1 MATIELVD
9 VSMRDGNQSLW
20 GATGLGTAHCLTIA
34 PVLDRVGFRAADFTS
49 STHMGV
55 AVRFFREDPWE
66 RIRLMHA
73 AMPNTPLQFI
83 TTGFR
88 FISWQTAAPDFMQ
101 LVYQRLVANG
111 IGRFA
116 VIDPMH
122 DIDAL
127 LESARMIRIAGGR
140 EIVAGLT
147 YTVSAIHD
155 DAFYAGCARR
165 LAACSDV
172 DRIYIK
178 DPAGLLSPERA
189 RSLIAAVRGAIG
201 ALPLELHTHCTIG
214 LGAITCLAAAECGIS
229 TVHVA
234 VDPLGSGTSLPSA
247 QRMVANLR
255 ELGHAVAI
263 DDRAL
268 AAAGDYFTQLARAE
282 GLPPGAAQE
291 FDAAFLRHQI
301 PGGVVTTM
309 QRQLGELKLLGRWPA
324 VIEEVERVRAE
335 LGYPIMV
342 TPFPQM
348 VCTQALFN
356 VIGTERYGNVPD
368 ELLRYVLG
376 RFGRP
381 TRPVDENARERILSR
396 PRAAQLAAEPPPPSL
411 AQLRTRFGSA
421 ISDEELLL
429 RAVMPVA
436 QVDAMIS
443 AGPARRHYNPELAPV
458 LSLLRGLAGRDVPQQ
473 LVVEQP
479 GWRLTLRRGIAAA
492 PAAPVATAT
501 TAGTA

>member
-1 MATIELVD
+1 MAAIELVD
-9 VSMRDGNQSLW
+9 VAMRDGNQSLW
-20 GATGLGTAHCLTIA
+20 GATGLGTAQCLTIA
-34 PVLDRVGFRAADFTS
+34 PVLDLVGFRAADFTS

-66 RIRLMHA
+66 RIRLMRA

-88 FISWQTAAPDFMQ
+88 FISWQTAAPEFMQ
-101 LVYQRLVANG
+101 LVYRRLLANG
-111 IGRFA
+111 IRRFA

-122 DIDAL
+122 DLDAL
-127 LESARMIRIAGGR
+127 LESARLIRNEGGR
-140 EIVAGLT
+140 EVVAGLT

-155 DAFYAGCARR
+155 DAFYADCARR
-165 LAACSDV
+165 LAASSDV

-189 RSLIAAVRGAIG
+189 RSLIPAVRAAIG
-201 ALPLELHTHCTIG
+201 ARPLELHTHCTIG
-214 LGAITCLAAAECGIS
+214 LGAMTCLAAADLGVS

-234 VDPLGSGTSLPSA
+234 IDPLGNGTSLPSA
-247 QRMVANLR
+247 LRTVANLR
-255 ELGHAVAI
+255 ELGHRVDI

-268 AAAGDYFTQLARAE
+268 AAASRYFTQLARAE
-282 GLPPGAAQE
+282 GLPLGAAQE

-309 QRQLGELKLLGRWPA
+309 QRQLDELKLLDRWPA

-335 LGYPIMV
+335 LGFPIMV

-356 VIGTERYGNVPD
+356 VIGPERYGNVPD
-368 ELLRYVLG
+368 EVLRYVLG

-381 TRPVDENARERILSR
+381 TGAVDRIVRERILAR
-396 PRAAQLAAEPPPPSL
+396 PRARQLAAEPPPPSL
-411 AQLRTRFGSA
+411 AELRRRFGHA
-421 ISDEELLL
+421 ISDDELLL
-429 RAVMPVA
+429 RAVMPA
-436 QVDAMIS
+436 TQVDAMIS
-443 AGPARRHYNPELAPV
+443 AGPARQHYNPQLAPV
-458 LSLLRGLAGRDVPQQ
+458 LSLLRGLAGRSVPDQI
-473 LVVEQP
+473 VVEQP
-479 GWRLTLRRGIAAA
+479 GWRLTLRRRAAAA
-492 PAAPVATAT
+492 PA
-501 TAGTA
+501 

>member
-55 AVRFFREDPWE
+55 AVRFFRENPWE

-73 AMPNTPLQFI
+73 AMPNTALQFI

-88 FISWQTAAPDFMQ
+88 FISWQTAAADFMQ

-165 LAACSDV
+165 LAASSDV

-178 DPAGLLSPERA
+178 DPAGLLTPERA
-189 RSLIAAVRGAIG
+189 RSLIPAVQGAIG

-214 LGAITCLAAAECGIS
+214 LGAITCLAAAELGIS
-229 TVHVA
+229 TLHVA
-234 VDPLGSGTSLPSA
+234 VEPLGSGTSLPSA

-255 ELGHAVAI
+255 ELGHTVAI

-268 AAAGDYFTQLARAE
+268 TAAGGYFTQLARAE
-282 GLPPGAAQE
+282 GLPLGAAQE

-368 ELLRYVLG
+368 ELVRYVLG

-381 TRPVDENARERILSR
+381 TRPVDENVRERILSR
-396 PRAAQLAAEPPPPSL
+396 PRAAQLAVEPPPPSL
-411 AQLRTRFGSA
+411 AQLRTRFGHA

-429 RAVMPVA
+429 RAVMPGA
-436 QVDAMIS
+436 QVDAMVS

-473 LVVEQP
+473 LVIEQP
-479 GWRLTLRRGIAAA
+479 GWRLTLRRRPAPA
-492 PAAPVATAT
+492 PAAADASAT
-501 TAGTA
+501 TA

>member
-1 MATIELVD
+1 MANIELVD
-9 VSMRDGNQSLW
+9 VAIRDGNQSLW
-20 GATGLGTAHCLTIA
+20 GATGLRTAHCLQIA

-49 STHMGV
+49 STHMGI

-73 AMPNTPLQFI
+73 AMPQTPLQFI

-88 FISWQTAAPDFMQ
+88 FISWETADPDFMQ
-101 LVYQRLVANG
+101 LAYRRLVANG
-111 IGRFA
+111 ISRFA

-122 DIDAL
+122 DMEAL
-127 LESARMIRIAGGR
+127 LASARLIRAEGGA

-155 DAFYAGCARR
+155 DAFYAECARR
-165 LAACSDV
+165 LAASADV
-172 DRIYIK
+172 DRLYIK

-189 RSLIAAVRGAIG
+189 HTLIPAVRAVIG
-201 ALPLELHTHCTIG
+201 TRPLELHSHCTIG
-214 LGAITCLAAAECGIS
+214 LGALTCIAAADLGVS
-229 TVHVA
+229 TLHVA
-234 VDPLGSGTSLPSA
+234 VDPLGSGTSLPA
-247 QRMVANLR
+247 AMRTVANLR
-255 ELGHAVAI
+255 ELGHTVDI

-268 AAAGDYFTQLARAE
+268 AAASRYFTQLARAE
-282 GLPPGAAQE
+282 GLPVGVAQE
-291 FDAAFLRHQI
+291 FDAAYLRHQM

-309 QRQLGELKLLGRWPA
+309 QRQLGELKLRDRWPA

-342 TPFPQM
+342 TPFPQI

-368 ELLRYVLG
+368 EVVRYVLG

-381 TRPVDENARERILSR
+381 TRPVDANVRDRIMAR
-396 PRAAQLAAEPPPPSL
+396 PRTAELAAEPPPASL
-411 AQLRTRFGSA
+411 AELRRRLGTA
-421 ISDEELLL
+421 IGDDELLL
-429 RAVMPVA
+429 RAVMPAA

-443 AGPARRHYNPELAPV
+443 AGPAHRSYNPELAPV
-458 LSLLRGLAGRDVPQQ
+458 LALLRGLEGRSVPEE
-473 LVVEQP
+473 LVVDKP
-479 GWRLTLRRGIAAA
+479 GLRLSLRRRAAA
-492 PAAPVATAT
+492 PAS
-501 TAGTA
+501 

>member
-1 MATIELVD
+1 MAAIELVD
-9 VSMRDGNQSLW
+9 VAMRDGNQSLW

-34 PVLDRVGFRAADFTS
+34 PVLDQVGFRAADFTS

-66 RIRLMHA
+66 RIRLMRA

-88 FISWQTAAPDFMQ
+88 FISWQTAAPEFMQ
-101 LVYQRLVANG
+101 LVYRRLLANG
-111 IGRFA
+111 IRRFA

-122 DIDAL
+122 DLDAL
-127 LESARMIRIAGGR
+127 LESARLIRSEGGR

-147 YTVSAIHD
+147 FSVSAIHD
-155 DAFYAGCARR
+155 DAFYADCARR

-189 RSLIAAVRGAIG
+189 RSLIPAVRTAIG
-201 ALPLELHTHCTIG
+201 ARPLELHTHCTIG
-214 LGAITCLAAAECGIS
+214 FGAMSCLAAANLGVS
-229 TVHVA
+229 TLHVA
-234 VDPLGSGTSLPSA
+234 IDPLGNGTSLPSA
-247 QRMVANLR
+247 LRTVANLR
-255 ELGHAVAI
+255 ELGHTVDI

-268 AAAGDYFTQLARAE
+268 AAASRYFTQLARAE
-282 GLPPGAAQE
+282 GLPLGAAQE

-309 QRQLGELKLLGRWPA
+309 QRQLDELKLLDRWPA

-335 LGYPIMV
+335 LGFPIMV

-356 VIGTERYGNVPD
+356 VIGPERYGTVPD

-381 TRPVDENARERILSR
+381 TGAVDQNVRERILAR
-396 PRAAQLAAEPPPPSL
+396 PRAGQLAAEPPPPSV
-411 AQLRTRFGSA
+411 AELRRRFGHA
-421 ISDEELLL
+421 ISDDELLL
-429 RAVMPVA
+429 RAVMPA
-436 QVDAMIS
+436 TQVDAMIS

-458 LSLLRGLAGRDVPQQ
+458 LALLRGLAGRSVPEQI
-473 LVVEQP
+473 VVEQP
-479 GWRLTLRRGIAAA
+479 GWRLSLRRRAGAGAA
-492 PAAPVATAT
+492 
-501 TAGTA
+501 

>member
-1 MATIELVD
+1 MAKIELVD
-9 VSMRDGNQSLW
+9 VAMRDGNQSLW
-20 GATGLGTAHCLTIA
+20 GATGLGTAHCLEIA
-34 PVLDRVGFRAADFTS
+34 PVLDLVGFRAADFTS

-55 AVRFFREDPWE
+55 AVRFFKEDPWE
-66 RIRLMHA
+66 RIRLMRA
-73 AMPNTPLQFI
+73 AMPDTPLQFI

-88 FISWQTAAPDFMQ
+88 FISWQTADAEFMQ
-101 LVYQRLVANG
+101 LVYRRLVANG
-111 IGRFA
+111 IRRFA
-116 VIDPMH
+116 IIDPMH
-122 DIDAL
+122 DTEAL
-127 LESARMIRIAGGR
+127 LDSARLIRREGGQ

-147 YTVSAIHD
+147 YSVSAIHD
-155 DAFYAGCARR
+155 DAFYADCACR
-165 LAACSDV
+165 LAASSDV

-189 RSLIAAVRGAIG
+189 RSLIPAVRAVIG
-201 ALPLELHTHCTIG
+201 PRPLELHTHCTIG
-214 LGAITCLAAAECGIS
+214 LGAMTCIAAAELGVA

-247 QRMVANLR
+247 LRTVANLR
-255 ELGHAVAI
+255 ELGHTVDI

-268 AAAGDYFTQLARAE
+268 AAASRYFTKLARAE
-282 GLPPGAAQE
+282 GLPMGAAQE

-309 QRQLGELKLLGRWPA
+309 QRQLGELKLLDRWPA

-335 LGYPIMV
+335 LGFPIMV

-368 ELLRYVLG
+368 EVIRYVLG

-381 TRPVDENARERILSR
+381 TRAVDQNVRERILDR
-396 PRAAQLAAEPPPPSL
+396 PRATQLASEPRSPSL
-411 AQLRTRFGSA
+411 AELRSRFGHA
-421 ISDEELLL
+421 ISDDELLL
-429 RAVMPVA
+429 RAVMPAA

-443 AGPARRHYNPELAPV
+443 AGPARRRYNPELAPV
-458 LSLLRGLAGRDVPQQ
+458 LSLLRGLAGRSVPEQ
-473 LVVEQP
+473 LVVDKP
-479 GWRLTLRRGIAAA
+479 GWRLTLRRRATA
-492 PAAPVATAT
+492 PAA
-501 TAGTA
+501 

>member
-1 MATIELVD
+1 MAAIELVD
-9 VSMRDGNQSLW
+9 VAMRDGNQSLW
-20 GATGLGTAHCLTIA
+20 GATGLGTAQCLTIA
-34 PVLDRVGFRAADFTS
+34 PVLDLIGFRAADFTS

-66 RIRLMHA
+66 RIRLMRA
-73 AMPNTPLQFI
+73 AMPNTLLQFI

-88 FISWQTAAPDFMQ
+88 FISWQTAAPEFMQ
-101 LVYQRLVANG
+101 LVYRRLLANG
-111 IGRFA
+111 IRRFA

-122 DIDAL
+122 DLDAL
-127 LESARMIRIAGGR
+127 LESARLIRNEGGR

-165 LAACSDV
+165 LAASSDV

-189 RSLIAAVRGAIG
+189 RSLIPAVRAAIG
-201 ALPLELHTHCTIG
+201 ARPLELHSHCTIG
-214 LGAITCLAAAECGIS
+214 LGAMTCIAAADLGVS
-229 TVHVA
+229 TLHVA
-234 VDPLGSGTSLPSA
+234 IDPLGNGTSLPSA
-247 QRMVANLR
+247 LRTVANLR
-255 ELGHAVAI
+255 ELGHTVDI

-268 AAAGDYFTQLARAE
+268 AAASRYFTQLAHAE
-282 GLPPGAAQE
+282 GLPLGAAQE

-309 QRQLGELKLLGRWPA
+309 QRQLDELKLLDRWPA

-335 LGYPIMV
+335 LGFPIMV

-356 VIGTERYGNVPD
+356 VIGPERYGNVPD

-381 TRPVDENARERILSR
+381 TGAVDQNVRERILAR
-396 PRAAQLAAEPPPPSL
+396 PRAGQLAVEPPPPSL
-411 AQLRTRFGSA
+411 AELRRRFGHA
-421 ISDEELLL
+421 ISDDELLL
-429 RAVMPVA
+429 RAVMPA
-436 QVDAMIS
+436 TQVDAMIS
-443 AGPARRHYNPELAPV
+443 AGPARQHYNPQLAPV
-458 LSLLRGLAGRDVPQQ
+458 LSLLRGLAGRSVPDQI
-473 LVVEQP
+473 VVEKP
-479 GWRLTLRRGIAAA
+479 GWRLTLRRRAAA
-492 PAAPVATAT
+492 GPA
-501 TAGTA
+501 

>member
-1 MATIELVD
+1 MANIELVD
-9 VSMRDGNQSLW
+9 VAMRDGNQSLW
-20 GATGLGTAHCLTIA
+20 GATGLGTAHCLSIA

-55 AVRFFREDPWE
+55 AVRFFKEDPWE

-73 AMPNTPLQFI
+73 AMPHTPLQFI

-88 FISWQTAAPDFMQ
+88 FISWQSADPQFMQ

-111 IGRFA
+111 ISRFA

-127 LESARMIRIAGGR
+127 LESARLIRSAGGR

-147 YTVSAIHD
+147 YTLSTIHD
-155 DAFYAGCARR
+155 DAFYADCARR
-165 LAACSDV
+165 LAASSDV

-189 RSLIAAVRGAIG
+189 RSLIPALLAVIG
-201 ALPLELHTHCTIG
+201 ARPLELHSHCTIG
-214 LGAITCLAAAECGIS
+214 LGPMTCIAAADLGVS

-234 VDPLGSGTSLPSA
+234 VDPLGSGTSLPPA
-247 QRMVANLR
+247 LRTVANLR
-255 ELGHAVAI
+255 ELGHTVDI

-268 AAAGDYFTQLARAE
+268 LAASQYFTQLARAE
-282 GLPPGAAQE
+282 GLPLGAAQE
-291 FDAAFLRHQI
+291 FDASYLRHQI

-309 QRQLGELKLLGRWPA
+309 QRQLRELKLLDRWPA

-335 LGYPIMV
+335 LGFPIMV
-342 TPFPQM
+342 TPFPQI

-356 VIGTERYGNVPD
+356 VIGAERYGNVPD
-368 ELLRYVLG
+368 EVVRYVLG

-381 TRPVDENARERILSR
+381 TRPVDDNVRERILGR

-411 AQLRTRFGSA
+411 TELRSRFGHA
-421 ISDEELLL
+421 ISDDELLL
-429 RAVMPVA
+429 RAVMPAA
-436 QVDAMIS
+436 QVDAMIN
-443 AGPARRHYNPELAPV
+443 AGPARRHYDPQLAPV
-458 LSLLRGLAGRDVPQQ
+458 LSLLRGLAGRSVPDQ
-473 LVVEQP
+473 LMIDKP
-479 GWRLTLRRGIAAA
+479 GWRLTLRRRPSA
-492 PAAPVATAT
+492 PAA
-501 TAGTA
+501 

>member
-1 MATIELVD
+1 MANIELVD
-9 VSMRDGNQSLW
+9 VAMRDGNQSLW
-20 GATGLGTAHCLTIA
+20 GATGLGTAHCLSIA

-55 AVRFFREDPWE
+55 AVRFFKEDPWE
-66 RIRLMHA
+66 RIRLMRA
-73 AMPNTPLQFI
+73 AMPHTPLQFI

-88 FISWQTAAPDFMQ
+88 FISWQTADPQFMQ

-111 IGRFA
+111 ISRFA

-127 LESARMIRIAGGR
+127 LEAARLIRSAGGQ

-147 YTVSAIHD
+147 YTVSTIHD
-155 DAFYAGCARR
+155 DAFYADCARR
-165 LAACSDV
+165 LAASSDV

-189 RSLIAAVRGAIG
+189 RSLIPALLAVIG
-201 ALPLELHTHCTIG
+201 ARPLELHSHCTIG
-214 LGAITCLAAAECGIS
+214 LGPMTCIVAAELGVS

-234 VDPLGSGTSLPSA
+234 VDPLGSGTSLPPA
-247 QRMVANLR
+247 LRTVANLR
-255 ELGHAVAI
+255 ELGHTVDI

-268 AAAGDYFTQLARAE
+268 ATASQYFTQLARAE
-282 GLPPGAAQE
+282 GLPLGVAQE
-291 FDAAFLRHQI
+291 FDASYLRHQI

-309 QRQLGELKLLGRWPA
+309 QRQLRELKLLDRWPA
-324 VIEEVERVRAE
+324 VIGEVERVRAE
-335 LGYPIMV
+335 LGFPIMV
-342 TPFPQM
+342 TPFPQI

-356 VIGTERYGNVPD
+356 VIGAERYGNVPD
-368 ELLRYVLG
+368 EVVRYVLG

-381 TRPVDENARERILSR
+381 TRPVDDNVRERILGR

-411 AQLRTRFGSA
+411 TELRGRFGHS
-421 ISDEELLL
+421 ISDDELLL
-429 RAVMPVA
+429 RAVMPAA

-443 AGPARRHYNPELAPV
+443 AGPARRHYNPQLAPV
-458 LSLLRGLAGRDVPQQ
+458 LSLLRGLAGRSVPDQ
-473 LVVEQP
+473 LVIDKP
-479 GWRLTLRRGIAAA
+479 GWRLMLRRRVTA
-492 PAAPVATAT
+492 PAA
-501 TAGTA
+501 

>member
-9 VSMRDGNQSLW
+9 VAIRDGNQSLW
-20 GATGLGTAHCLTIA
+20 GATGLASAHCLSIA

-88 FISWQTAAPDFMQ
+88 FISWQTAHPDFMQ
-101 LVYQRLVANG
+101 LVYRCLVANG

-122 DIDAL
+122 DMEAL
-127 LESARMIRIAGGR
+127 LASARLIRAEGGR

-155 DAFYAGCARR
+155 DAFYADCARR
-165 LAACSDV
+165 LAASSDV
-172 DRIYIK
+172 DRLYIK

-189 RSLIAAVRGAIG
+189 RTLIPAVRAAIG
-201 ALPLELHTHCTIG
+201 TRPLELHSHCTIG
-214 LGAITCLAAAECGIS
+214 LGALTCIAAAELGVA

-234 VDPLGSGTSLPSA
+234 LDPLGSGTSLPA
-247 QRMVANLR
+247 ATRTVANLR
-255 ELGHAVAI
+255 ELGHRVDI

-268 AAAGDYFTQLARAE
+268 AAASLYFTQLARAE
-282 GLPPGAAQE
+282 GLPLGTAQE
-291 FDAAFLRHQI
+291 FDAAYLRHQI

-309 QRQLGELKLLGRWPA
+309 QRQLGELKLLDRWPA

-335 LGYPIMV
+335 LGHPIMV
-342 TPFPQM
+342 TPFPQI

-356 VIGTERYGNVPD
+356 VIGSERYGNVPD
-368 ELLRYVLG
+368 EVVRYVLG

-381 TRPVDENARERILSR
+381 TRPVEANVRDRILGR
-396 PRAAQLAAEPPPPSL
+396 PRAAELAAEPPPPAL
-411 AQLRTRFGSA
+411 AELRSRFGCA

-429 RAVMPVA
+429 RAVMPAA
-436 QVDAMIS
+436 QVDAMIN
-443 AGPARRHYNPELAPV
+443 AGPARRRYNPQLAPV
-458 LSLLRGLAGRDVPQQ
+458 LALLRGLQRRSVPEQ
-473 LVVEQP
+473 LEIDKP
-479 GWRLTLRRGIAAA
+479 GLRLALRRRAAA
-492 PAAPVATAT
+492 AAL
-501 TAGTA
+501 

>member
-1 MATIELVD
+1 MATIELVE
-9 VSMRDGNQSLW
+9 VAMRDGNQSLW
-20 GATGLGTAHCLTIA
+20 GATGLGTAQCLTIA
-34 PVLDRVGFRAADFTS
+34 PVLDLVGFRAADFTS
-49 STHMGV
+49 SSHMGV

-66 RIRLMHA
+66 RIRLMRA

-88 FISWQTAAPDFMQ
+88 FISWQTAAPEFMQ
-101 LVYQRLVANG
+101 LVYRRLLANG

-122 DIDAL
+122 DLDAL
-127 LESARMIRIAGGR
+127 LESARLIRKEGGR

-155 DAFYAGCARR
+155 DAFYADCARR
-165 LAACSDV
+165 LAASSDV

-189 RSLIAAVRGAIG
+189 RSLIPAVRGAIG
-201 ALPLELHTHCTIG
+201 ARPLELHTHCTIG
-214 LGAITCLAAAECGIS
+214 LGALSCIAAADLGVS

-234 VDPLGSGTSLPSA
+234 IDPLGSGTSLPSA
-247 QRMVANLR
+247 RRTVANLR
-255 ELGHAVAI
+255 ELGHRVDI

-268 AAAGDYFTQLARAE
+268 AAASRYFTQLARAE
-282 GLPPGAAQE
+282 GLPLGAAQE

-309 QRQLGELKLLGRWPA
+309 QRQLDELKLLDRWPA

-356 VIGTERYGNVPD
+356 VIGPERYGNVPD

-381 TRPVDENARERILSR
+381 TRPVDENVRARILAR
-396 PRAAQLAAEPPPPSL
+396 PRAAQLAGEPPPPSL
-411 AQLRTRFGSA
+411 AELRSRFGHA
-421 ISDEELLL
+421 VSDDELLL
-429 RAVMPVA
+429 RAVMPAA

-443 AGPARRHYNPELAPV
+443 AGPARRRYNPELAPV
-458 LSLLRGLAGRDVPQQ
+458 LSLLRGLAGRSVPDQM
-473 LVVEQP
+473 VVDKP
-479 GWRLTLRRGIAAA
+479 GWRLTLRRGAAA
-492 PAAPVATAT
+492 GPS
-501 TAGTA
+501 